1 MQTYEMAFRFNTLHN
16 IVITI
21 DWVLLFDEIDIS
33 VNHDITISLS
43 LVMNHYGLV
52 RENLAWIIFLWYK

>member
-1 MQTYEMAFRFNTLHN
+1 MAFRFNTLHN

-21 DWVLLFDEIDIS
+21 DCVLLFDEIDIS

-52 RENLAWIIFLWYK
+52 RENLAWIIFL